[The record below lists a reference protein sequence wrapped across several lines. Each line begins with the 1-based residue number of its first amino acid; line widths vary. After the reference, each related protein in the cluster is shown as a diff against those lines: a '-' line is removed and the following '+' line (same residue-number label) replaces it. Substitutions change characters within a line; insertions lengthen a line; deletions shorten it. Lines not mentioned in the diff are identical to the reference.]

1 MKSHT
6 FFVLM
11 MIVASSVSTIVTPAV
26 ALDYALGIFGN
37 ANMDETINN
46 DDIAYVEGIIDGTNE
61 ETELADA
68 NYDGVIDEDDIAQI
82 EQIIQGEEK
91 ELTIRDT
98 VGKIVTVN
106 MPINN
111 VIAFN
116 KEQVETMRSIKATD
130 KIVGVSKYVIEDEF
144 LADFVDYPNVGS
156 MTDPN
161 YETLLKL
168 NPEIVLLYATF
179 YATQCEAIQDQLND
193 LDPDIKVIRIDLF
206 KPESYADET
215 NKLGYLLGRTEESIE
230 FIQFY
235 ESWMNSIKEKLDDIP
250 QEEWPL
256 VYFENRKPY
265 YCAGNGT
272 GHQQKIE
279 LAGGK
284 NIFSD
289 REGYFDVDPEAV
301 VERNPEVII
310 RTEANVKG
318 YSTHDE
324 NELRN
329 VKEDI
334 VSRPE
339 LADVIAVKNDDVYVI
354 NNQIEGGVKHFI
366 GIGYMAKWL
375 HPDLF
380 EDLDPQAIHQD
391 YLTRFQ
397 GLDYDLDENGV
408 FVYPPQEVS

>member
-1 MKSHT
+1 MNR
-6 FFVLM
+6 L
-11 MIVASSVSTIVTPAV
+11 
-26 ALDYALGIFGN
+26 ALGLLVLACMSLVTMSVVADDYTLDIFGN
-37 ANMDETINN
+37 ANLDDTIDE
-46 DDIAYVEGIIDGTNE
+46 DDIEYVAGIIKGTNE
-61 ETELADA
+61 ATELADA
-68 NYDGVIDEDDIAQI
+68 NYDGLIDEDDIAQI
-82 EQIIQGEEK
+82 EQIILGEEK
-91 ELTIRDT
+91 ELTIRDS
-98 VGKIVTVN
+98 VGRIITVN
-106 MPINN
+106 MPINK
-111 VIAFN
+111 VITFN

-130 KIVGVSKYVIEDEF
+130 TIVGVGKYVIEDEF

-156 MTDPN
+156 MADPN

-168 NPEIVLLYATF
+168 DPEIILLYATF
-179 YATQCEAIQDQLND
+179 YATQCEAIQDKLND
-193 LDPDIKVIRIDLF
+193 LDPDLKVIRIDLF

-215 NKLGYLLGRTEESIE
+215 NTLGYLLGRTEESIE

-235 ESWMNSIKEKLDDIP
+235 ESWMGSISEKLDDIP
-250 QEEWPL
+250 QDEWPL

-272 GHQQKIE
+272 GHQQKVE

-310 RTEANVKG
+310 RTEANVNG

-339 LADVIAVKNDDVYVI
+339 LSDVIAVKNDDVYVI

-375 HPDLF
+375 HPEIF
-380 EDLDPQAIHQD
+380 ENLDPQAIHQE

-397 GLDYDLDENGV
+397 GMDYDLDEQGV
-408 FVYPPQEVS
+408 FVYPPLEMS

>member
-1 MKSHT
+1 MNR
-6 FFVLM
+6 L
-11 MIVASSVSTIVTPAV
+11 
-26 ALDYALGIFGN
+26 ALGLLVLACMSLVTMPVVADDYTLDIFGN
-37 ANMDETINN
+37 ANLDDTIDE
-46 DDIAYVEGIIDGTNE
+46 DDIEYVAGIIKGTNE
-61 ETELADA
+61 ATELADA
-68 NYDGVIDEDDIAQI
+68 NYDGLIDEDDIAQI
-82 EQIIQGEEK
+82 EQIILGEEK
-91 ELTIRDT
+91 ELTIRDS
-98 VGKIVTVN
+98 VGRIITVN
-106 MPINN
+106 MPINK

-116 KEQVETMRSIKATD
+116 REQVETMRSIKATD
-130 KIVGVSKYVIEDEF
+130 TIVGVGKYVIEDEF

-156 MTDPN
+156 MADPN

-168 NPEIVLLYATF
+168 DPEIVFLYATF
-179 YATQCEAIQDQLND
+179 YATQCEAIQDKLND
-193 LDPDIKVIRIDLF
+193 LDPDITVIRIDLF

-215 NKLGYLLGRTEESIE
+215 NTLGYLLGRTEESIE

-235 ESWMNSIKEKLDDIP
+235 ESWMSSISEKLDDIP
-250 QEEWPL
+250 QDDWPL

-272 GHQQKIE
+272 GHQQKVE

-284 NIFSD
+284 NIFID

-310 RTEANVKG
+310 RTEANVNG

-339 LADVIAVKNDDVYVI
+339 LSDVIAVKNDDVYVI

-375 HPDLF
+375 HPEIF
-380 EDLDPQAIHQD
+380 ENLDPQAIHQE

-397 GLDYDLDENGV
+397 GMDYDLDEQGV
-408 FVYPPQEVS
+408 FVYPPQEMS

>member
-1 MKSHT
+1 MNR
-6 FFVLM
+6 L
-11 MIVASSVSTIVTPAV
+11 
-26 ALDYALGIFGN
+26 ALGLLVLACMSLVTMPVVADDYTLDIFGN
-37 ANMDETINN
+37 ANLDDTIDE
-46 DDIAYVEGIIDGTNE
+46 DDIEYVAGIIKGTNE
-61 ETELADA
+61 ATELADA
-68 NYDGVIDEDDIAQI
+68 NYDGLIDEDDIAQI
-82 EQIIQGEEK
+82 EQIILGEEK
-91 ELTIRDT
+91 ELTIRDS
-98 VGKIVTVN
+98 VGRIITVN
-106 MPINN
+106 MPINK
-111 VIAFN
+111 VITFN

-130 KIVGVSKYVIEDEF
+130 TIVGVGKYVIEDEF

-156 MTDPN
+156 MADPN

-168 NPEIVLLYATF
+168 DPEIILLYATF
-179 YATQCEAIQDQLND
+179 YATQCEAIQDKLND
-193 LDPDIKVIRIDLF
+193 LDPDLKVIRIDLF

-215 NKLGYLLGRTEESIE
+215 NTLGYLLGRTEESIE

-235 ESWMNSIKEKLDDIP
+235 ESWMGSISEKLDDIP
-250 QEEWPL
+250 QDEWPL

-272 GHQQKIE
+272 GHQQKVE

-310 RTEANVKG
+310 RTEANVNG

-339 LADVIAVKNDDVYVI
+339 LSDVIAVKNDDVYVI

-375 HPDLF
+375 HPEIF
-380 EDLDPQAIHQD
+380 ENLDPQAIHQE

-397 GLDYDLDENGV
+397 GMDYDLDEQGV
-408 FVYPPQEVS
+408 FVYPPLEMS

>member
-1 MKSHT
+1 MNR
-6 FFVLM
+6 L
-11 MIVASSVSTIVTPAV
+11 
-26 ALDYALGIFGN
+26 ALGLLVLACMSLVTMPVVADDYTLDIFGN
-37 ANMDETINN
+37 ANLDDTIDE
-46 DDIAYVEGIIDGTNE
+46 DDIEYVAGIIKGTNE
-61 ETELADA
+61 ATELADA
-68 NYDGVIDEDDIAQI
+68 NYDGLIDEDDIAQI
-82 EQIIQGEEK
+82 EQIILGEEK
-91 ELTIRDT
+91 ELTIRDS
-98 VGKIVTVN
+98 VGRIITVN
-106 MPINN
+106 MPINK

-116 KEQVETMRSIKATD
+116 REQVETMRSIKATD
-130 KIVGVSKYVIEDEF
+130 TIVGVGKYVIEDEF

-156 MTDPN
+156 MADPN

-168 NPEIVLLYATF
+168 DPEIVFLYATF
-179 YATQCEAIQDQLND
+179 YATQCEAIQDKLND
-193 LDPDIKVIRIDLF
+193 LDPDITVIRIDLF

-215 NKLGYLLGRTEESIE
+215 NTLGYLLGRTEESIE

-235 ESWMNSIKEKLDDIP
+235 ESWMSSISEKLDDIP
-250 QEEWPL
+250 QDEWPL

-272 GHQQKIE
+272 GHQQKVE

-284 NIFSD
+284 NIFID

-310 RTEANVKG
+310 RTEANVNG

-339 LADVIAVKNDDVYVI
+339 LSDVIAVKNDDVYVI

-375 HPDLF
+375 HPEIF
-380 EDLDPQAIHQD
+380 ENLDPQAIHQE

-397 GLDYDLDENGV
+397 GKDYDLDEQGV
-408 FVYPPQEVS
+408 FVYPPQEMS

>member
-1 MKSHT
+1 MP
-6 FFVLM
+6 V
-11 MIVASSVSTIVTPAV
+11 VADDYT
-26 ALDYALGIFGN
+26 LDIFGN
-37 ANMDETINN
+37 ANLDDTIDE
-46 DDIAYVEGIIDGTNE
+46 DDIEYVAGIIKGTNE
-61 ETELADA
+61 ATELADA
-68 NYDGVIDEDDIAQI
+68 NYDGLIDEDDIAQI
-82 EQIIQGEEK
+82 EQIILGEEK
-91 ELTIRDT
+91 ELTIRDS
-98 VGKIVTVN
+98 VGRIITVN
-106 MPINN
+106 MPINK

-116 KEQVETMRSIKATD
+116 REQVETMRSIKATD
-130 KIVGVSKYVIEDEF
+130 TIVGVGKYVIEDEF

-156 MTDPN
+156 MADPN

-168 NPEIVLLYATF
+168 DPEIVFLYATF
-179 YATQCEAIQDQLND
+179 YATQCEAIQDKLND
-193 LDPDIKVIRIDLF
+193 LDPDITVIRIDLF

-215 NKLGYLLGRTEESIE
+215 NTLGYLLGRTEESIE

-235 ESWMNSIKEKLDDIP
+235 ESWMSSISEKLDDIP
-250 QEEWPL
+250 QDEWPL

-272 GHQQKIE
+272 GHQQKVE

-310 RTEANVKG
+310 RTEANVNG

-339 LADVIAVKNDDVYVI
+339 LSDVIAVKNDDVYVI

-375 HPDLF
+375 HPEIF
-380 EDLDPQAIHQD
+380 ENLDPQAIHQE

-397 GLDYDLDENGV
+397 GMDYDLDEQGV
-408 FVYPPQEVS
+408 FVYSPQEMS

>member
-1 MKSHT
+1 MNRLA
-6 FFVLM
+6 FGLAVLACLM
-11 MIVASSVSTIVTPAV
+11 LVIMPAV
-26 ALDYALGIFGN
+26 ASDYTLGIFGN
-37 ANMDETINN
+37 ANMDDTI
-46 DDIAYVEGIIDGTNE
+46 DEEDIAYVEGIIEGTNE

-82 EQIIQGEEK
+82 EQIVVGEEK
-91 ELTIRDT
+91 ELTIRDS
-98 VGKIVTVN
+98 VGRIVTVN
-106 MPINN
+106 MPINS
-111 VIAFN
+111 VITFN
-116 KEQVETMRSIKATD
+116 KEQVETMRSIKSTD
-130 KIVGVSKYVIEDEF
+130 KIVGVGTYVIEDEF

-156 MTDPN
+156 MADPN

-168 NPEIVLLYATF
+168 DPEIVFLYATF
-179 YATQCEAIQDQLND
+179 YTTQCEAIQDKLND
-193 LDPDIKVIRIDLF
+193 LDPDIEIIRIDLF
-206 KPESYADET
+206 KPESYTDET
-215 NKLGYLLGRTEESIE
+215 NKLGYLLGRTDESKD
-230 FIQFY
+230 FIHFY
-235 ESWMNSIKEKLDDIP
+235 ESWMNSISEKLDKIP
-250 QEEWPL
+250 QEERPL
-256 VYFENRKPY
+256 VYFENRKSY
-265 YCAGNGT
+265 YCAGNGS

-279 LAGGK
+279 LAGGR

-310 RTEANVKG
+310 RTEANVNG
-318 YSTHDE
+318 YSNRDE
-324 NELRN
+324 TELRN

-375 HPDLF
+375 YPDIF
-380 EDLDPQAIHQD
+380 EDFNPQAIHQE

-408 FVYPPQEVS
+408 FVYPPLEVS

>member
-1 MKSHT
+1 MNR
-6 FFVLM
+6 L
-11 MIVASSVSTIVTPAV
+11 
-26 ALDYALGIFGN
+26 ALGLLVLACMSLVTMPVVADDYTLDIFGN
-37 ANMDETINN
+37 ANLDDTIDE
-46 DDIAYVEGIIDGTNE
+46 DDIEYVAGIIKGTNE
-61 ETELADA
+61 ATELADA
-68 NYDGVIDEDDIAQI
+68 NYDGLIDEDDIAQI
-82 EQIIQGEEK
+82 EQIILGEEK
-91 ELTIRDT
+91 ELTIRDS
-98 VGKIVTVN
+98 VGRIITVN
-106 MPINN
+106 MPINK

-116 KEQVETMRSIKATD
+116 REQVETMRSIKATD
-130 KIVGVSKYVIEDEF
+130 TIVGVGKYVIEDEF

-156 MTDPN
+156 MADPN

-168 NPEIVLLYATF
+168 DPEIVFLYATF
-179 YATQCEAIQDQLND
+179 YATQCEAIQDKLND
-193 LDPDIKVIRIDLF
+193 LDPDITVIRIDLF

-215 NKLGYLLGRTEESIE
+215 NTLGYLLGRTEESIE

-235 ESWMNSIKEKLDDIP
+235 ESWMSSISEKLDDIP
-250 QEEWPL
+250 QDEWPL

-272 GHQQKIE
+272 GHQQKVE

-284 NIFSD
+284 NIFID

-310 RTEANVKG
+310 RTEANVNG

-339 LADVIAVKNDDVYVI
+339 LSDVIAVKNDDVYVI

-375 HPDLF
+375 HPEIF
-380 EDLDPQAIHQD
+380 ENLDPQAIHQE

-397 GLDYDLDENGV
+397 GMDYDLDEQGV
-408 FVYPPQEVS
+408 FVYPPQEMS